1 MRQIIECVPNISE
14 GRDQAKIDRI
24 VSTLRN
30 HPGFSVISAEADK
43 DYNRTVITVIGDP
56 DAIMAALP
64 AFVAA
69 AIKEIDLNFHRGE
82 HPRMGA
88 VDVIPFVPI
97 AGVDIEECVA
107 FAERTGRLL
116 AERFDIP
123 VFLYAKAAKR
133 PERVLLPDIR
143 KGEFEGMKEK
153 IRDPLW
159 APDFGRAEIHPTFG
173 AVAVGAR
180 MPLVAFNVDLAT
192 SEEKPAKDISRYL
205 RASSGGFQYVQAGPA
220 FLEQRGH
227 MQVTMN
233 LLDHLKNPIYRI
245 LETVK
250 MEARRFRVDVTGCEI
265 VGLVPAAALVESIRY
280 YRQSEGRKTPA
291 DMTFA
296 EIAAE
301 AVFRLGLRDFT
312 VDKII
317 EANLPEESS

>member
-1 MRQIIECVPNISE
+1 MKRIVECVPNISE
-14 GRDQAKIDRI
+14 GRDQTKIDRI
-24 VSTLRN
+24 VATLQNRS
-30 HPGFSVISAEADK
+30 GFSVISAEPDK

-64 AFVAA
+64 DFVMA
-69 AIKEIDLNFHRGE
+69 AIAEIDLNFHHGE

-97 AGVDIEECVA
+97 SGITIEECVD
-107 FAERTGRLL
+107 FAERTGQTLS
-116 AERFDIP
+116 ARFDIP
-123 VFLYAKAAKR
+123 VFLYAKAARR

-153 IRDPLW
+153 IKDPLW
-159 APDFGRAEIHPTFG
+159 VPDFGRPAIHPTFG
-173 AVAVGAR
+173 VVAVGAR

-192 SEEKPAKDISRYL
+192 TDEKPAKDISRYL
-205 RASSGGFQYVQAGPA
+205 RASSGGFQFVQAGPA

-245 LETVK
+245 LETIK
-250 MEARRFRVDVTGCEI
+250 MEARRFRIDVTGCEI

-280 YRQSEGRKTPA
+280 YRQSEGKKTPV

-301 AVFRLGLRDFT
+301 AVLRFGLRDFT

-317 EANLPEESS
+317 EANLREVSS